1 MPKRGSSS
9 AERAGKINH
18 KLHPKLSIFI
28 FQKFQEFQFFV
39 SQKKKKKKKKGSMR
53 ERSNQLLRAISGIGL
68 PPETPGNPFAVLP
81 EDVLTG
87 ILLRAG
93 RTAAVGLYLSCAGNA
108 GRLAGMRRLWRELGG
123 AGFGDACGSAIG

>member
-1 MPKRGSSS
+1 MK
-9 AERAGKINH
+9 
-18 KLHPKLSIFI
+18 
-28 FQKFQEFQFFV
+28 
-39 SQKKKKKKKKGSMR
+39 

-81 EDVLTG
+81 EDLLTR

-93 RTAAVGLYLSCAGNA
+93 RKAAVGLYLSCAGNA

-123 AGFGDACGSAIG
+123 TGFSEACGNVTLDDGSSIFSLIPLTLPTFLPPTSPSLQKNAS